1 MNAFTS
7 PDHTTYPF
15 ATTNSVDYY
24 NLMDVYLD
32 ATLFPLLL
40 ESDFRQEGWRV
51 GPETPGDRTSNLLF
65 KGVVYNEMKGQ
76 MSDPSY
82 LYYIR
87 FSEYMFPNLYHSGGD
102 PANIP
107 DLSWERLKGFHQQHY
122 HPSNAKVFS
131 YGDLPIEEHL
141 KKVDEKF
148 SLFHK
153 INIDTE
159 LKQPITLTGPRN
171 VEVLG
176 PVDPL
181 MGDRTNQFKTSLS
194 WIMNDTADVVE
205 TFGLRLLSSLL
216 MDGYG
221 SPMYQGLIEA
231 KLGTDF
237 SSITGYNASCK
248 KSVFSMGLQQV
259 KEENLFKVHETV
271 RKILATCRSNGFEQ
285 KKVDGILHQLE
296 LGLRH
301 KTATFGMSMLQ
312 RLKPRW
318 FNGVDPFDAL
328 AWEETVSKWKV
339 EYDKGHYFENLIEK
353 YLLNDKHLIFTMIPS
368 EDYGAN
374 LTKDEERRLQE
385 YTKKTD
391 REVFENQEVALIQL
405 QEAARH
411 QDLSCLPTLHVS
423 DIPRQMERKELQFNT
438 VNKAGVQWRLTPTN
452 GLTYF
457 RAINVFED
465 LPENLRLYLPLFTE
479 SIFKLGT
486 KTKTINEIE
495 DLIKLKTGG
504 IGVTPHISTNHS
516 DLDKVEQGLAWSGY
530 CLDSNVSAMYEL
542 LRIILMETDFDQ
554 PNKLNVMVQ
563 GIASGFVD
571 VLAESG
577 HSYAS
582 LYAGAHLTPGARLSE
597 VTGGMTQV
605 QLLTRLAATQDYSSA
620 IHAMKVGTQ

>member
-15 ATTNSVDYY
+15 ATTNAVDYY

-51 GPETPGDRTSNLLF
+51 GPENPGDRTSNLLF

-76 MSDPSY
+76 MSDSSY

-87 FSEYMFPNLYHSGGD
+87 FCEYMFPNLHNSGGD

-107 DLSWERLKGFHQQHY
+107 NLSWEQLKKFHQRHY

-148 SLFHK
+148 SLFHR

-159 LKQPITLTGPRN
+159 LKQPITLTGPMN
-171 VEVLG
+171 VEVFG
-176 PVDPL
+176 PMDPL
-181 MGDRTNQFKTSLS
+181 VGDRTNQFKTSLS
-194 WIMNDTADVVE
+194 WVMNDTADVIE
-205 TFGLRLLSSLL
+205 TFGLGLLSSLL

-231 KLGTDF
+231 KLGSDF
-237 SSITGYNASCK
+237 SSDAGFHGSCK

-259 KEENLFKVHETV
+259 NENNLSKVHETI
-271 RKILATCRSNGFEQ
+271 KSILATCRNIGFEQ

-318 FNGVDPFDAL
+318 FNGVDPLDAL
-328 AWEETVSKWKV
+328 AWEETVSKWKL
-339 EYDKGHYFENLIEK
+339 EYNKGHYFENLIEK

-368 EDYGAN
+368 GGYGAN
-374 LTKDEERRLQE
+374 LTKDEETRLQE
-385 YTKKTD
+385 HTKQTE

-411 QDLSCLPTLHVS
+411 QDLSCLPTLRVS
-423 DIPRQMERKELQFNT
+423 DIPRQMEKKELQFNR
-438 VNKAGVQWRLTPTN
+438 VHEAGVQWRLTPTN

-457 RAINVFED
+457 KAINIFED
-465 LPENLRLYLPLFTE
+465 LPESLRLYLPLFTE

-486 KTKTINEIE
+486 KTKTISEIE
-495 DLIKLKTGG
+495 DLIKLNTGG
-504 IGVTPHISTNHS
+504 ISVTPHISTNHS

-542 LRIILMETDFDQ
+542 LRIIMMETDFDQ
-554 PNKLNVMVQ
+554 PNNLNVMVQ
-563 GIASGFVD
+563 SMASSFVD

-577 HSYAS
+577 HSYAK

-605 QLLTRLAATQDYSSA
+605 QLITHLAATQDYTPA
-620 IHAMKVGTQ
+620 IRAMKVGTQ

>member
-1 MNAFTS
+1 
-7 PDHTTYPF
+7 
-15 ATTNSVDYY
+15 
-24 NLMDVYLD
+24 MDVYLD

-51 GPETPGDRTSNLLF
+51 GPENPSDRTSNLLF

-76 MSDPSY
+76 MSDSSY

-87 FSEYMFPNLYHSGGD
+87 FSEYMFPSLHHSGGD

-107 DLSWERLKGFHQQHY
+107 DLSWEQLKRFHQQHY

-141 KKVDEKF
+141 RKVDEKF

-153 INIDTE
+153 INTDTE
-159 LKQPITLTGPRN
+159 LKQPITLTGPTN

-181 MGDRTNQFKTSLS
+181 MGDWTNQFKTSLS

-205 TFGLRLLSSLL
+205 TFGLGLLSSLL

-237 SSITGYNASCK
+237 SSNAGYHGSFK

-259 KEENLFKVHETV
+259 NERNLFKVHEAI
-271 RKILATCRSNGFEQ
+271 KNILATCRKNGFEQ

-301 KTATFGMSMLQ
+301 KTSTFGMSTLQ

-328 AWEETVSKWKV
+328 AWEETVSRWKV

-368 EDYGAN
+368 EDYGIN
-374 LTKDEERRLQE
+374 LTKEEETRLQE
-385 YTKKTD
+385 HTKKTD
-391 REVFENQEVALIQL
+391 REVFESQEAALVQL

-423 DIPRQMERKELQFNT
+423 DIPRQMERKELLFNRI
-438 VNKAGVQWRLTPTN
+438 NEAGAQWRLTPTN
-452 GLTYF
+452 SLTYF

-465 LPENLRLYLPLFTE
+465 LPESLRLYLPLFTE

-486 KTKTINEIE
+486 KTKTISEIE

-504 IGVTPHISTNHS
+504 ISIAPHISTNHS

-542 LRIILMETDFDQ
+542 LRIILVETDFDQ
-554 PNKLNVMVQ
+554 QNKLNVMVQ

-577 HSYAS
+577 HSYAKI
-582 LYAGAHLTPGARLSE
+582 YAGAHLTPGARLSE
-597 VTGGMTQV
+597 LTGGITQV
-605 QLLTRLAATQDYSSA
+605 QLLTHLATTQDYTSA
-620 IHAMKVGTQ
+620 IHAMKVGTQQLPLAPLSIYS